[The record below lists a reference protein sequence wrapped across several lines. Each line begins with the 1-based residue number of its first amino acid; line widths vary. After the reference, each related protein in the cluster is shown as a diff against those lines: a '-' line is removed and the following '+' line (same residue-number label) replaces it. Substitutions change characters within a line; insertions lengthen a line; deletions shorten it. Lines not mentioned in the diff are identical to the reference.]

1 MLDLDALRKS
11 VLNYYS
17 FDAVEKQ
24 QNPIVDEIDV
34 FSFNRFCVT
43 VQCVQYLNGQR
54 AGEYGGA
61 VMGSRVGIDLFHSV
75 RCSSGYVTTM
85 PGAVAINQFGKKG

>member
-1 MLDLDALRKS
+1 MVRMGFG
-11 VLNYYS
+11 NYLLCHILIWRPS
-17 FDAVEKQ
+17 D
-24 QNPIVDEIDV
+24 
-34 FSFNRFCVT
+34 RFCVT

-54 AGEYGGA
+54 AGEYAGA